1 MVCGQGQVLEIVEAA
16 RAVRRLAY
24 FLHRRQ
30 QQANQDGND
39 GDDHQQLDERK
50 TVSGP
55 GGQHTLSPGG
65 RLQARNTEMVIMV
78 WQAGS
83 FQAFVGVDLHKSTVT
98 LKAIDPA
105 GEPIAAL
112 TISTKSVEK
121 IDAWL
126 GSLPAPVW
134 LAVEACP
141 FVEWFIDRYRAQVA
155 RLDIADATELAH
167 RRGKRRKNDP
177 NDALDIARRL
187 ARNECPL
194 GFIADPELMQ
204 LRKLGRHWRQLSR
217 LLARSKQAMKSMLH
231 QANLNGPK
239 FDGASAHRWLLA
251 HGHRLAPVQREAF
264 GDYLDVVLLT
274 ERHRERLLRA
284 IHAAPRDAAFTRTQ
298 QLVET
303 VPGIGPIWSLIIAA
317 EVGPFSRFPN
327 SDALEFWAG
336 LTADLKESAGR
347 TQSGPITKAGSATLR
362 WALCQAA
369 VTLCHCD
376 ARQEAL
382 RQRLIARIGRAKANV
397 AMGRRLLRICYALVR
412 DGKPYRCGE
421 RIDRTTRLNQARA
434 ARKAQSSSNEK
445 GVQSTLEKVA
455 S

>member
-1 MVCGQGQVLEIVEAA
+1 MV
-16 RAVRRLAY
+16 
-24 FLHRRQ
+24 
-30 QQANQDGND
+30 
-39 GDDHQQLDERK
+39 
-50 TVSGP
+50 
-55 GGQHTLSPGG
+55 
-65 RLQARNTEMVIMV
+65 LQSA
-78 WQAGS
+78 S
-83 FQAFVGVDLHKSTVT
+83 FQSFVGVDLHKSTVT
-98 LKAIDPA
+98 LKAIDPP
-105 GEPIAAL
+105 GEILASL
-112 TISTKSVEK
+112 TTSTKNVEK
-121 IDAWL
+121 IDAWVRT
-126 GSLPAPVW
+126 LPAPVW

-141 FVEWFIDRYRAQVA
+141 FVEWFIDRYRHLVA
-155 RLDIADATELAH
+155 RIDIADATELAL

-187 ARNECPL
+187 ARDECPL

-217 LLARSKQAMKSMLH
+217 LLARSKHAMKSMLH
-231 QANLNGPK
+231 QANLHGPK

-251 HGHRLAPVQREAF
+251 HGGRLLPVQREAF
-264 GDYLDVVLLT
+264 GDYLDVVMLT

-284 IHAAPRDAAFTRTQ
+284 MHAAPRDADVARIQ
-298 QLVET
+298 QLLQT

-347 TQSGPITKAGSATLR
+347 TQSGHITKAGSATLR

-369 VTLCHCD
+369 VTLCQCD
-376 ARQEAL
+376 ARQEAI
-382 RQRLIARIGRAKANV
+382 RQRLISRIGRAKANV

-421 RIDRTTRLNQARA
+421 RIDRTTRLNRARA
-434 ARKAQSSSNEK
+434 ARKGKASEGK
-445 GVQSTLEKVA
+445 GVENTPEKVA